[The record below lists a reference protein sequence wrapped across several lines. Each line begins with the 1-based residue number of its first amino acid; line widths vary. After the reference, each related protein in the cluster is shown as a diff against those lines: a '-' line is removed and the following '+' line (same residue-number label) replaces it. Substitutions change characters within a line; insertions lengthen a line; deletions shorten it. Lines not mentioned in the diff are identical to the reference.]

1 MMGLERNHMLSLM
14 RKHATSWLIKIILGA
29 ISIVFVLW
37 GVGSWTSQRSGR
49 VATVNGE
56 GITLDE
62 YRTTYKRL
70 IDQVRRN
77 FGNNLNDEL
86 LESLQLSKK
95 ALDQLVDKKLLLQAA
110 EELDLRVSDEELS
123 RSIKGINAFQEAG
136 VFNSRRYQIVL
147 GRNNLSPE
155 DFEASQRDMLLIQK
169 INDLI
174 TASVKVSD
182 AEALQW
188 YKWNNASVNLEFVL
202 VEPGR
207 YKDVTVSTQEI
218 NDYFN
223 AHKEAYKTKPKI
235 KVRYVKFDP
244 QKYVSVVEVSEDEIR
259 DYYDEHL
266 DEFETPKTVEARHIL
281 IKVPADAT
289 PEKVAAARAR
299 IEKILKMAREG
310 QDFAQLAKKFSE
322 GPSKDKGGYLGTFRR
337 ETMVQPF
344 ADKAFSLKAGEVSD
358 PVRTDFGWHIIKV
371 EKINPA
377 TRKSLTDA
385 RSTIRKKLVD
395 KAAKGRAYDA
405 AEAAYDANFEGEDL
419 GAVARQQGMAIHTTG
434 FFSRRKAPQGLPK
447 AAEFIKVAF
456 ELPEGEISEIQDFGD
471 GYYLLEVIE
480 KLSAH
485 IPELKTVEARVK
497 ADLLNEKKNQ
507 KAKMDAQALVEAI
520 KGGASFPTAAKKYGL
535 TPQATGFFKRR
546 EVIPK
551 IGYEPDI
558 SRVAFELSDHN
569 PLPGQVLKGHKGYY
583 VIQFKARQAP
593 ATDAFAKEKP
603 DIVARLLQQKQIRA
617 MQTWLKQMRSRS
629 EIVIE
634 EDFAKKSG

>member
-1 MMGLERNHMLSLM
+1 MLSLM

-223 AHKEAYKTKPKI
+223 AHKEAY
-235 KVRYVKFDP
+235 
-244 QKYVSVVEVSEDEIR
+244 S
-259 DYYDEHL
+259 
-266 DEFETPKTVEARHIL
+266 
-281 IKVPADAT
+281 
-289 PEKVAAARAR
+289 
-299 IEKILKMAREG
+299 
-310 QDFAQLAKKFSE
+310 
-322 GPSKDKGGYLGTFRR
+322 
-337 ETMVQPF
+337 
-344 ADKAFSLKAGEVSD
+344 
-358 PVRTDFGWHIIKV
+358 
-371 EKINPA
+371 
-377 TRKSLTDA
+377 RK
-385 RSTIRKKLVD
+385 
-395 KAAKGRAYDA
+395 
-405 AEAAYDANFEGEDL
+405 
-419 GAVARQQGMAIHTTG
+419 
-434 FFSRRKAPQGLPK
+434 
-447 AAEFIKVAF
+447 
-456 ELPEGEISEIQDFGD
+456 
-471 GYYLLEVIE
+471 
-480 KLSAH
+480 
-485 IPELKTVEARVK
+485 
-497 ADLLNEKKNQ
+497 
-507 KAKMDAQALVEAI
+507 
-520 KGGASFPTAAKKYGL
+520 
-535 TPQATGFFKRR
+535 
-546 EVIPK
+546 
-551 IGYEPDI
+551 
-558 SRVAFELSDHN
+558 
-569 PLPGQVLKGHKGYY
+569 
-583 VIQFKARQAP
+583 
-593 ATDAFAKEKP
+593 
-603 DIVARLLQQKQIRA
+603 
-617 MQTWLKQMRSRS
+617 
-629 EIVIE
+629 
-634 EDFAKKSG
+634 